1 MFLQYRVISLHCQA
15 ATSPVIIPSL
25 RNLRRLRRRADSD
38 GSVTEE
44 ALLGIWPKQTGSHKA
59 KLWLHWRP
67 FKNGEI
73 SAHRWVVGRKHLVC
87 ARCVVILH
95 AAEVFPQERDPV
107 RKSLPVKRDQLLKHP
122 RYTCRT
128 CAERNIKCMLNTKKP
143 ISSN

>member
-1 MFLQYRVISLHCQA
+1 MFIQYRVISLHCQA

-25 RNLRRLRRRADSD
+25 RNLRRLSRGADSD
-38 GSVTEE
+38 SSMTEE
-44 ALLGIWPKQTGSHKA
+44 ALLGIRPKQTGSHKT

-107 RKSLPVKRDQLLKHP
+107 RKSLSVKRDQLLKHP
-122 RYTCRT
+122 RYMCRT
-128 CAERNIKCMLNTKKP
+128 CAEWNIECVLNTMMP
-143 ISSN
+143 VLSN